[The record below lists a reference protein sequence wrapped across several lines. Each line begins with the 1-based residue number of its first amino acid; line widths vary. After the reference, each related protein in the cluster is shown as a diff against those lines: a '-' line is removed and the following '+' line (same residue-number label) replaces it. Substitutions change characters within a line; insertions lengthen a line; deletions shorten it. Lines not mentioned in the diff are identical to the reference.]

1 MDILTSPIY
10 VYKKAINEETPLLA
24 KFTNFLTKKGQKA
37 KAGRIIKKVLKVLQN
52 LQPLAKIDPL
62 MVIQKA
68 LHHVKPS
75 FELRKA
81 RIGGSTQ
88 LIPAALPLHKQENR
102 AIRTLILNASI
113 KQKKNSNTQKHND
126 MYSFA
131 YFLAIEIYEAHKN
144 EGTSCQMKNT
154 VHKQAE
160 NNRNFIRRRW
170 W

>member
-1 MDILTSPIY
+1 MHEE
-10 VYKKAINEETPLLA
+10 VVNEETPLLA

-37 KAGRIIKKVLKVLQN
+37 KAGRIIKKVFKILQN
-52 LQPLAKIDPL
+52 LQPPVKDHPL

-81 RIGGSTQ
+81 RIGGSTAF
-88 LIPAALPLHKQENR
+88 IPAALPLHKQENK
-102 AIRTLILNASI
+102 AIRTLISNALI
-113 KQKKNSNTQKHND
+113 KQKKISNTQKHHD

-131 YFLAIEIYEAHKN
+131 YFLAMEIYEAHKN
-144 EGTSCQMKNT
+144 EGASCQTKNT

-160 NNRNFIRRRW
+160 NNRNYIRKRW

>member
-1 MDILTSPIY
+1 M
-10 VYKKAINEETPLLA
+10 VNEETPLLA

-37 KAGRIIKKVLKVLQN
+37 KAGRIMKKVFKILQN
-52 LQPLAKIDPL
+52 LQPLVKNHPL

-88 LIPAALPLHKQENR
+88 FIPAALPLHKQENK

-113 KQKKNSNTQKHND
+113 RQKKNSNTQKHND

-131 YFLAIEIYEAHKN
+131 YFLAMEIYEAHKN
-144 EGTSCQMKNT
+144 EGASCQTKNT

-160 NNRNFIRRRW
+160 NNRNYIRKRW